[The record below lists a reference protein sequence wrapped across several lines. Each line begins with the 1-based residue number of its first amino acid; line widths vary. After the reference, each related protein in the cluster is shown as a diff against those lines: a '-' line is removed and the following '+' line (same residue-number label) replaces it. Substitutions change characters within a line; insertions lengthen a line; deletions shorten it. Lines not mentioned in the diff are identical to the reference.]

1 MIKDFKKLMENEE
14 DIEAL
19 YKKPT
24 KEIIYPHAYIT
35 DTVDY
40 PLSATLSKFCCSLQ
54 LENFKI

>member
-24 KEIIYPHAYIT
+24 KEIISSRLYHR
-35 DTVDY
+35 
-40 PLSATLSKFCCSLQ
+40 
-54 LENFKI
+54 